1 MEKKNL
7 TVARKIELLGKEFK
21 EKTRLI
27 EAVRRLMETY
37 EGDIVKLQ
45 NERNKIE
52 HEVFMLEIEKRK
64 EEEKEKCFPNTSQ
77 NGKNGGVRRKSF

>member
-1 MEKKNL
+1 MEKKKL
-7 TVARKIELLGKEFK
+7 TVERKIELLGKEFQ

-27 EAVRRLMETY
+27 EAVRRLVETY

-77 NGKNGGVRRKSF
+77 N